1 MPTDSYFSRETLEN
15 AATRFLTGCPVL
27 EIKEFGTGNIN
38 RTFLVTQGFHEKK
51 PFLLQRLNTK
61 VFQNPDL
68 VLANIC
74 SVTRHV
80 RKQLESNRLVSD
92 RRWEIPDFLPTT
104 DGKDHWCSSDGSFW
118 RAMSFI
124 ENSHVKDII
133 TGPDHA
139 REVGFALGTFH
150 TLLSD
155 LPISQLA
162 DTLPGFHITPTYL
175 ERYDEVLGALASK
188 PSSQE
193 EWCLRFVEEHRCWAP
208 LLQNAIRQGSLE
220 LRPIH
225 GDPKINNI
233 LIDDLTGL
241 ALSMIDLDT
250 VKPGLIQFDIGD
262 CLRSC
267 CNALGEEPR
276 DWEKVVFD
284 PEIGREVLVG
294 YCQIARRFL
303 TPADFDFLPD
313 AIRLIAFELGLRFF
327 MDHLDGNSYF
337 KAAYRGHNLFRALVQ
352 FRLAESIDSQIDEI
366 RAIVDDL
373 R

>member
-208 LLQNAIRQGSLE
+208 LLQNAIRKDWNMVSLS
-220 LRPIH
+220 L
-225 GDPKINNI
+225 GF
-233 LIDDLTGL
+233 DLTLLIPLRTHFKMAVSSVLQEQTGQTTFW
-241 ALSMIDLDT
+241 ALSHPAANPDFHHRDSF
-250 VKPGLIQFDIGD
+250 LI
-262 CLRSC
+262 
-267 CNALGEEPR
+267 
-276 DWEKVVFD
+276 VF
-284 PEIGREVLVG
+284 
-294 YCQIARRFL
+294 
-303 TPADFDFLPD
+303 
-313 AIRLIAFELGLRFF
+313 
-327 MDHLDGNSYF
+327 
-337 KAAYRGHNLFRALVQ
+337 
-352 FRLAESIDSQIDEI
+352 
-366 RAIVDDL
+366 
-373 R
+373 